1 MEREGVISLGEA
13 VMVPEGR
20 NVVFVKE
27 VFDGEVAVEA
37 RVRYRDG
44 NIAVELTRKT
54 KAKRNGMLKSIAI
67 V

>member
-44 NIAVELTRKT
+44 RAKALPTYLTSPSSLL
-54 KAKRNGMLKSIAI
+54 GE
-67 V
+67 